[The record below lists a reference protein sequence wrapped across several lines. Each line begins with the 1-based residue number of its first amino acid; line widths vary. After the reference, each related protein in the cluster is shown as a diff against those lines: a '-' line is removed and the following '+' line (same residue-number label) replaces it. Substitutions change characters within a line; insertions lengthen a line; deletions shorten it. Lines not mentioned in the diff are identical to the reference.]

1 MFDGCFHFCKI
12 LPNFKTVCNLEFF
25 MSFFK
30 QRMLLE
36 VVLFVLIKSRPS
48 RADYLC
54 HMGFFRTYV
63 VSFEIR
69 K

>member
-1 MFDGCFHFCKI
+1 MGVSTFVRYCQISRQCVILNFLCF
-12 LPNFKTVCNLEFF
+12 
-25 MSFFK
+25 FFK